1 MMRRADD
8 TEPLIDRITLIIPL
22 SLLVTLSFRE
32 LIHLNTQER
41 NLQKIKAKNQNILLT
56 LERKSYASMF
66 FYVFFH
72 ATACQREL
80 GFVNDY

>member
-8 TEPLIDRITLIIPL
+8 TEPLIDQITLIIPL

-66 FYVFFH
+66 FYVFFLRDLQ
-72 ATACQREL
+72 CL
-80 GFVNDY
+80 